1 MIIWLASFPKSGNTW
16 MRAFLCS
23 YLYLDLEK
31 ESFSFDVLKKIKKFP
46 NKKQLNDIGIHPKS
60 FEEVARVWIKAQN
73 QINLNNKIN
82 FLKTHQAFGNFENFP
97 FTNQQNTLGAIY
109 LVRDPRDVLISYAKH
124 MNQNLNETLDLVLE
138 EDSKGYLN
146 EEKKDV
152 IGEMR
157 GSWSQNYNSWKF
169 SNIKDKIIIKYED
182 LVNDPYSTFSK
193 VVNYIN
199 YLFNK
204 NSSSLEINDEKIR
217 KSIELS
223 NFKNLQNLEKKFGFE
238 ENIKSGEL
246 FFNKGLVKQWQGKL
260 NDKILYKIE
269 KKFKKE
275 MKELNY
281 I

>member
-1 MIIWLASFPKSGNTW
+1 MIIWLASYPKSGNTW

-31 ESFSFDVLKKIKKFP
+31 ENFSFDVLKKIKKFP

-238 ENIKSGEL
+238 ENIKSEEL

>member
-182 LVNDPYSTFSK
+182 LVDDPYNTFSK

>member
-23 YLYLDLEK
+23 YLYLDLKK
-31 ESFSFDVLKKIKKFP
+31 ESFNFDILNKIKRFP
-46 NKKQLNDIGIHPKS
+46 NQKQLSDIGIHPKS
-60 FEEVARVWIKAQN
+60 FEEVAGAWIKAQN
-73 QINLNNKIN
+73 HINLNNRIN
-82 FLKTHQAFGNFENFP
+82 FLKTHQAFGNYENLP

-124 MNQNLNETLDLVLE
+124 MNQNLSETLDLVLE
-138 EDSKGYLN
+138 DDSKGYLN

-157 GSWSQNYNSWKF
+157 GSWSQHYNSWKF

-182 LVNDPYSTFSK
+182 LVKDPFNTFYK
-193 VVNYIN
+193 VVNYIS

-217 KSIELS
+217 KCLEIS
-223 NFKNLQNLEKKFGFE
+223 NFKNLQNLEKKYGFE
-238 ENIKSGEL
+238 ENIKSDEL
-246 FFNKGLVKQWQGKL
+246 FFNKGLVKQWQEKL
-260 NDKILYKIE
+260 SDKILYKIE